1 MREGRSSVIEARM
14 PILST
19 LIDAKRQTD
28 AIVVIDAFRASNT
41 IIELLARGA
50 ERVVPVR
57 DEDAARHLKES
68 HPDWLLLGERRGVRL
83 AGFDGDN
90 SPSNLPAD
98 VAGRVVILSTSNGTR
113 IIDACLPESDVLIG
127 SFANATA
134 VIAALRATGWENPSF
149 WAVGLI
155 DGAYAEED
163 MLCARY
169 LYGLFAGL
177 TPDAAA
183 FRDDVSKCSGASR
196 LRGLNLEADL
206 DLCTQVDRTS
216 IVPRR
221 VAWENGLSCFRV
233 G

>member
-50 ERVVPVR
+50 ERVAPVK
-57 DEDAARHLKES
+57 DEDAARHLKQA

-113 IIDACLPESDVLIG
+113 IIDACLPGNDVLIG

-134 VIAALRATGWENPSF
+134 VIAALRATGCENPSF

-155 DGAYAEED
+155 DGTYSEED

-177 TPDAAA
+177 TPDAAGFQSEA
-183 FRDDVSKCSGASR
+183 RTCSGAVR
-196 LRGLNLEADL
+196 LRGLDLLDDL
-206 DLCTQVDRTS
+206 DLCTQFDRTVV
-216 IVPRR
+216 VPRR
-221 VAWENGLSCFRV
+221 VAWGNGLNCFQT
-233 G
+233 

>member
-1 MREGRSSVIEARM
+1 M

-28 AIVVIDAFRASNT
+28 VIVVIDAFRASNT
-41 IIELLARGA
+41 IIELLAKGA
-50 ERVVPVR
+50 ERVVPVK
-57 DEDAARHLKES
+57 DEDAARKLKDA
-68 HPDWLLLGERRGVRL
+68 HPDWLLLGERRGLRL

-98 VAGRVVILSTSNGTR
+98 LAGKIVILSTSNGTR
-113 IIDACLPESDVLIG
+113 IIEACLPGSDVLIG
-127 SFANATA
+127 SFANADA
-134 VIAALRATGWENPSF
+134 VIAAVRATGYETPSF

-155 DGAYAEED
+155 DGQFAEED

-169 LYGLFAGL
+169 LYGRFSGL
-177 TPDAAA
+177 TPDSAV
-183 FRDDVSKCSGASR
+183 FRDEALKSSGATR
-196 LRGLNLEADL
+196 LCGLDLHADL
-206 DLCTQVDRTS
+206 DLCTQFDRTA

-221 VAWENGLSCFRV
+221 VAWENGLSCFR

>member
-1 MREGRSSVIEARM
+1 LRKDDASVIEARM

-28 AIVVIDAFRASNT
+28 VIVVIDAFRASNT

-50 ERVVPVR
+50 ARVVPVR
-57 DEDAARHLKES
+57 DEDAARALKKA

-90 SPSNLPAD
+90 SPSNLPAG
-98 VAGRVVILSTSNGTR
+98 VAGKVVILSTSNGTR
-113 IIDACLPESDVLIG
+113 IIEACLPENDVLIG
-127 SFANATA
+127 SFANADA
-134 VIAALRATGWENPSF
+134 VIAALRVSGCEAPSF

-155 DGAYAEED
+155 DGTYAEED

-169 LYGLFAGL
+169 LYGLFSGL
-177 TPDAAA
+177 TPDRAL
-183 FRDDVSKCSGASR
+183 FREEALQCGGATR
-196 LRGLNLEADL
+196 LRGLDLHADL
-206 DLCTQVDRTS
+206 DLCTQFDRTA

-221 VAWENGLSCFRV
+221 AAWENGLSCLAI
-233 G
+233 

>member
-1 MREGRSSVIEARM
+1 M

-28 AIVVIDAFRASNT
+28 VIVVIDAFRASNT

-50 ERVVPVR
+50 DRVVPMR
-57 DEDAARHLKES
+57 DEDAARGLKDA

-98 VAGRVVILSTSNGTR
+98 VAGKVVILSTSNGTR
-113 IIDACLPESDVLIG
+113 IIEACLPGSDVLIG
-127 SFANATA
+127 SFANADA
-134 VIAALRATGWENPSF
+134 VIATLRAGGCETPSF

-155 DGAYAEED
+155 DGRYAEED

-169 LYGLFAGL
+169 LYSRFSGL
-177 TPDAAA
+177 TPDGAA
-183 FRDDVSKCSGASR
+183 FRDDALKCSGATR

-206 DLCTQVDRTS
+206 DLCTQFDRTS

-221 VAWENGLSCFRV
+221 VAWVEGLSCFV
-233 G
+233 STQN

>member
-1 MREGRSSVIEARM
+1 M

-28 AIVVIDAFRASNT
+28 VIVVIDAFRASNT

-57 DEDAARHLKES
+57 DEEAARALKQA

-90 SPSNLPAD
+90 SPSNLPD
-98 VAGRVVILSTSNGTR
+98 TVAGKIIILSTSNGTR
-113 IIDACLPESDVLIG
+113 IIDACLPGNQVLIG
-127 SFANATA
+127 SFSNASAIIDA
-134 VIAALRATGWENPSF
+134 VRASGCETPSF

-155 DGAYAEED
+155 DGTYAEED

-169 LYGLFAGL
+169 LYSLFSGLK
-177 TPDAAA
+177 PDAAA
-183 FRDDVSKCSGASR
+183 FRDEALNCSGATR
-196 LRGLNLEADL
+196 LRGLNLDADL
-206 DLCTQVDRTS
+206 DLCTQVDRRT

-221 VAWENGLSCFRV
+221 VGWIEGLSCLTI
-233 G
+233 

>member
-1 MREGRSSVIEARM
+1 M

-19 LIDAKRQTD
+19 LLDAKRQTD
-28 AIVVIDAFRASNT
+28 VVVVIDAFRASNT
-41 IIELLARGA
+41 VIELLAKGA
-50 ERVVPVR
+50 ECVVPVR
-57 DEDAARHLKES
+57 DEDAARRLKEAHS
-68 HPDWLLLGERRGVRL
+68 DWLLLGERRGVRL

-113 IIDACLPESDVLIG
+113 IIDACLPGNDVLIG

-134 VIAALRATGWENPSF
+134 VIAALRGTGCENPSF

-155 DGAYAEED
+155 DGKYSEED

-177 TPDAAA
+177 TPDAAGFQSDA
-183 FRDDVSKCSGASR
+183 LACSGASR
-196 LRGLNLEADL
+196 LRGLDLLDDL
-206 DLCTQVDRTS
+206 DLCTQFDRTT

-221 VAWENGLSCFRV
+221 VAWENGLSCFRA